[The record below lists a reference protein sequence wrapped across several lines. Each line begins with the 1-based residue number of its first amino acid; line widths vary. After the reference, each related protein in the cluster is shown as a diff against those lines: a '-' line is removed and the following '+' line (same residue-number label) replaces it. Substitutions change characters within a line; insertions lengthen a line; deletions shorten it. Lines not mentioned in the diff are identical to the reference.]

1 MQNPRNKLA
10 SFFVVVLLIMLVG
23 AFPASSQEND
33 NVRVWVEY
41 QDGYKAGVEADARGM
56 AAQFHYDFDQ
66 LNALVVSLPSQAAQR
81 LAQNRHVVSIE
92 TDPLRSLVRAQGAA
106 STQTVPFGID
116 MVQARDIWD
125 ADRNGKID
133 RGAPTGAGR
142 VVCVIDTGFYAEHED
157 FRGIDLIGG
166 YSQVDDDWTEDGYG
180 HGTHV
185 AGTINAVNNKLGVVG
200 VSPGDVSLFIVKIF
214 DNAGEWVNKTHAS
227 DLVDGIYR
235 CADAGAN
242 IISMSLSGTNS
253 SGKEQ
258 MAFDELYAQGI
269 LHVAAASNDGIE
281 EYHYPASYDS
291 VISVAALD
299 DEMVVADFSQFND
312 QVELAAPGVG
322 VLSTIPYVD
331 ISTVTVGDEVI
342 SGYHVEY
349 AGRGEVTGALVD
361 GDLCTTTGAWDGMV
375 VLCYRGDITFYDKV
389 MNVQNSGGVATVI
402 YNNLDEDLLATLGDG
417 NSSEIVAV
425 SLNQEQGLHLSAS
438 VPESATVHSEFI
450 WPTSGYEAWGGTS
463 MATPH
468 VAGVAALIWS
478 ANPDWTN
485 VDIREALI
493 STALDLGDPGR
504 DVHYGYGLVQALDAL
519 EDLKTAH

>member
-425 SLNQEQGLHLSAS
+425 SLNQEQGLHLLAS